1 MSEDRRKSLPN
12 ITALAHYYRGEMS
25 RSNNWR
31 NIVDNTT
38 NWAVGMTAAML
49 GFTFREGAGGNVVLI
64 FAHVLLFIFLAIE
77 GRRYMYYISL
87 DSRVRLLEKKLFG
100 PMMRGDDEIGTGN
113 WREILANDLIYRRIK
128 ISQPAA
134 MSIRLRRT
142 YIWLFLILTLAWL
155 FKTSVYP
162 VRASDAAGFLQN
174 ADFSFV
180 PGGAVVIALVA
191 FYVLLLS
198 GIWYGRRVRR
208 TLAAHAYLFPNGGTP
223 TDEL

>member
-1 MSEDRRKSLPN
+1 MNEPENRPLPN

-25 RSNNWR
+25 RSNTWR

-49 GFTFREGAGGNVVLI
+49 GFTFREGAGGNVVLL
-64 FAHVLLFIFLAIE
+64 FAHLLLFIFLVIE

-100 PMMRGDDEIGTGN
+100 PMMRGDDGVGAGD
-113 WREILANDLIYRRIK
+113 WREVLATDLITRRSK
-128 ISQPAA
+128 IHRAAA

-162 VRASDAAGFLQN
+162 ARASDLAGFLQN
-174 ADFSFV
+174 ASFSFV
-180 PGGAVVIALVA
+180 PGGAVVSALIV
-191 FYVLLLS
+191 FYVLLLA
-198 GIWYGRRVRR
+198 GVFYARNVRR
-208 TLAAHAYLFPNGGTP
+208 TLAAHAGLFPDGTP
-223 TDEL
+223 TDEF

>member
-1 MSEDRRKSLPN
+1 MMAEDRRKSLPN

-38 NWAVGMTAAML
+38 NWAVAMTAAML

-77 GRRYMYYISL
+77 GRRYMYYVSL
-87 DSRVRLLEKKLFG
+87 DSRIRLLEKQFFAPLLSG
-100 PMMRGDDEIGTGN
+100 EENHGRGE
-113 WREILANDLIYRRIK
+113 WRGILASDLATRRLK

-134 MSIRLRRT
+134 MSLRLRRT

-162 VRASDAAGFLQN
+162 VKVSGLAGFLQN
-174 ADFSFV
+174 AGFSFV
-180 PGGAVVIALVA
+180 PGAAVVTALSA
-191 FYVLLLS
+191 FYVLLIA
-198 GIWYGRRVRR
+198 GICYARRVRR
-208 TLAAHAYLFPNGGTP
+208 TLAANADLFPAGIP
-223 TDEL
+223 TEDY

>member
-1 MSEDRRKSLPN
+1 MAEDRKKSLPN

-31 NIVDNTT
+31 NIIDNTT

-49 GFTFREGAGGNVVLI
+49 GFTFREGAGGNVVLL
-64 FAHVLLFIFLAIE
+64 FAHILLFIFLAIE

-87 DSRVRLLEKKLFG
+87 DSRIRLLEKKLFG
-100 PMMRGDDEIGTGN
+100 PMMRGDDEIEKGN
-113 WREILANDLIYRRIK
+113 WREVLATDLISRRIK

-162 VRASDAAGFLQN
+162 VHASGFTGFLQN
-174 ADFSFV
+174 AGFSFV
-180 PGGAVVIALVA
+180 PGGVVVMALSA
-191 FYVLLLS
+191 FYVLLIA
-198 GIWYGRRVRR
+198 GICYARRVRR
-208 TLAAHAYLFPNGGTP
+208 TLAAHADLFPAGTS
-223 TDEL
+223 TDSF